1 MSEILASVLSSG
13 VVAAVITK
21 LSNDHDRKK
30 NYLIEEAK
38 ERRNELRNVSRK
50 LGNVEKYDKDTQYIL
65 RDLKLCLNAYG
76 NYSSNGDKNDL
87 LRDAHIWQEMEML
100 EKECEEQIDKD
111 RQKLCFEKHKEKLLQ
126 YIGYLIEYQTE
137 MIKKEATTCYY
148 NVFFIVSLFLPL
160 IFAFWGAWEKN
171 IRLDMRDILY
181 PTVILI
187 MTCFILQFPIFM
199 EKLCIPISNFLCKC
213 CWGIGVVFYAAVFC
227 VVCYQND
234 LLLSDFETYIF
245 IAIIFLCA
253 MVIFMY
259 VSKTRIENLYK
270 KAVAR
275 IMGYDILWIMCPNK
289 YINFLCSRENTKKI
303 NFKIKTIDA
312 KEDESEVIKQI
323 HCSDIEGKAFIKF
336 LGKNKYNNRDNKD
349 KKEVDPVK
357 TWLEQNLQYCRSFAT
372 YDGKTYIGIKQIKKL
387 LKTL

>member
-1 MSEILASVLSSG
+1 MDNILAIVLSS
-13 VVAAVITK
+13 AVLTTIITK
-21 LSNDHDRKK
+21 IFNDHVRKK
-30 NYLIEEAK
+30 DYLIEEAK

-100 EKECEEQIDKD
+100 EKECKEQIDTD

-126 YIGYLIEYQTE
+126 YIGYLIEYLTE
-137 MIKKEATTCYY
+137 MIKKEATTSYH
-148 NVFFIVSLFLPL
+148 NVLLIVSLFLPVV
-160 IFAFWGAWEKN
+160 FAFWGAWDKK
-171 IRLDMRDILY
+171 IDIDLRDILY
-181 PTVILI
+181 LTESLVV
-187 MTCFILQFPIFM
+187 TYFILQFPIFM
-199 EKLCIPISNFLCKC
+199 EKICIPISNLLCIF
-213 CWGIGVVFYAAVFC
+213 CWVIGLLFYAAAFF

-234 LLLSDFETYIF
+234 LLLSDFEGGIS
-245 IAIIFLCA
+245 IAIIFLYA

-259 VSKTRIENLYK
+259 VAKTRVENLYK

-275 IMGYDILWIMCPNK
+275 IMGYDILWIVCANK
-289 YINFLCSRENTKKI
+289 YVKPIYSCWNTKKI
-303 NFKIKTIDA
+303 NVEIKTIDS
-312 KEDESEVIKQI
+312 KENESEVIKQI
-323 HCSDIEGKAFIKF
+323 RCSGIDGENFIKF
-336 LGKNKYNNRDNKD
+336 RKRHKYNCRNKGD
-349 KKEVDPVK
+349 SEKAMVR
-357 TWLEQNLQYCRSFAT
+357 TWLEQNPQYCRSFAT

>member
-1 MSEILASVLSSG
+1 MDNILAIVLSS
-13 VVAAVITK
+13 AVLTTIITK
-21 LSNDHDRKK
+21 IFNDHDRKK
-30 NYLIEEAK
+30 DYLIEEAK

-50 LGNVEKYDKDTQYIL
+50 LGIVEKYDKDTQYIL

-100 EKECEEQIDKD
+100 EKECEGQIDKD
-111 RQKLCFEKHKEKLLQ
+111 RQKMCFEKHKEKLLQ

-137 MIKKEATTCYY
+137 MIKKEATTCYF

-181 PTVILI
+181 PTVSLI

-199 EKLCIPISNFLCKC
+199 EKLCIPISNPLCIS
-213 CWGIGVVFYAAVFC
+213 CWVIGLLFYAVVFG

-234 LLLSDFETYIF
+234 LLLSDFETYIS
-245 IAIIFLCA
+245 IAIMFLYA

-275 IMGYDILWIMCPNK
+275 IMGYDILWIVCANK
-289 YINFLCSRENTKKI
+289 YIKSICSGRNTKKI
-303 NFKIKTIDA
+303 NVKIKTIDA
-312 KEDESEVIKQI
+312 KENESEVIKQI
-323 HCSDIEGKAFIKF
+323 HCSDIEGKAFFKF
-336 LGKNKYNNRDNKD
+336 WKKNKYNIWDNKD
-349 KKEVDPVK
+349 KKEDDPVK
-357 TWLEQNLQYCRSFAT
+357 TWLEQNPQYCRSFAT

>member
-100 EKECEEQIDKD
+100 EKECEGQIDKD
-111 RQKLCFEKHKEKLLQ
+111 RQKMCFEKHKEKLLQ

-137 MIKKEATTCYY
+137 MIKKEATTCYF

-181 PTVILI
+181 PTVSLI

-199 EKLCIPISNFLCKC
+199 EKLCIPISNPLCIS
-213 CWGIGVVFYAAVFC
+213 CWVIGLLFYAVVFG

-234 LLLSDFETYIF
+234 LLLSDFETYIS
-245 IAIIFLCA
+245 IAIMFLYA

-275 IMGYDILWIMCPNK
+275 IM
-289 YINFLCSRENTKKI
+289 
-303 NFKIKTIDA
+303 
-312 KEDESEVIKQI
+312 
-323 HCSDIEGKAFIKF
+323 
-336 LGKNKYNNRDNKD
+336 
-349 KKEVDPVK
+349 
-357 TWLEQNLQYCRSFAT
+357 
-372 YDGKTYIGIKQIKKL
+372 
-387 LKTL
+387 